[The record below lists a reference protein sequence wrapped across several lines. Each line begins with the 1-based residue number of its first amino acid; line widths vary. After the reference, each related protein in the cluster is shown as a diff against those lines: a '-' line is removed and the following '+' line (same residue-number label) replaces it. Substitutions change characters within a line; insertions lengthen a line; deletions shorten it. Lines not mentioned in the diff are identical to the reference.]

1 MKKTAII
8 AFGIA
13 ILMTACTT
21 TKTVISQ
28 PEAPKAE
35 ETTPVVSLPT
45 VTPST
50 EFISIT
56 EAISLL
62 DNPQQTAELA
72 KKYGYK
78 IINDYAVYRLDAYK
92 PMMYKN
98 CRPAKAMGANV
109 YEDMPKPLRKGV
121 SSYIA
126 MRDDVT
132 IGVFN
137 EAAYSNLVQQL
148 AATGFTLERD
158 GYEQVFTNGTIMAYC
173 HASRKTVRLAKN

>member
-8 AFGIA
+8 AFGTA

-72 KKYGYK
+72 NKYG
-78 IINDYAVYRLDAYK
+78 
-92 PMMYKN
+92 
-98 CRPAKAMGANV
+98 
-109 YEDMPKPLRKGV
+109 
-121 SSYIA
+121 
-126 MRDDVT
+126 
-132 IGVFN
+132 
-137 EAAYSNLVQQL
+137 
-148 AATGFTLERD
+148 
-158 GYEQVFTNGTIMAYC
+158 
-173 HASRKTVRLAKN
+173 

>member
-8 AFGIA
+8 AFGTA
-13 ILMTACTT
+13 ILMAACTT

-35 ETTPVVSLPT
+35 ETTPEVSLPT

-92 PMMYKN
+92 PMMYKK
-98 CRPAKAMGANV
+98 CRPVRTAFFITYRLFNAPVGTYPKSIQLRNGKA
-109 YEDMPKPLRKGV
+109 LLLWQFRQL
-121 SSYIA
+121 
-126 MRDDVT
+126 T
-132 IGVFN
+132 IPD
-137 EAAYSNLVQQL
+137 EP
-148 AATGFTLERD
+148 
-158 GYEQVFTNGTIMAYC
+158 NG
-173 HASRKTVRLAKN
+173 